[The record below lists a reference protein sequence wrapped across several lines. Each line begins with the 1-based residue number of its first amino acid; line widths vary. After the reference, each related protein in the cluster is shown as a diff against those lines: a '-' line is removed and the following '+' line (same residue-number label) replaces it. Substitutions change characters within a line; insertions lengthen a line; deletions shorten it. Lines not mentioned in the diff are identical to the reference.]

1 MNAVL
6 ITGVS
11 SGIGYDATRYL
22 IQKGYSVFGS
32 VRSAEDRDRLRAEF
46 SERFHPLLFDM
57 TDREAV
63 HAGIEEVRRE
73 LNGEHLRALV
83 NNAGLVAP
91 GPMMLL
97 SDDAFEYQMR
107 VNLLGVR
114 TITNACL
121 PLLGAPSR
129 AQTQPSAQ
137 PVAVECPGRIVN
149 MSSISGVINT
159 PLNGAYCV
167 AKHALESLG
176 EVYRRELHM
185 YGIDVVSI
193 RPGPIES
200 RIWEKNLDAMDKF
213 VETDYGPMICA
224 AKRTLREAQRDALP
238 AETISRLL
246 RKIIESKKPRRSYLV
261 HRHKWPIVL
270 MTRLL
275 PSGIVDRLIRKS
287 LA

>member
-22 IQKGYSVFGS
+22 IQTGYTVFGS
-32 VRSAEDRDRLRAEF
+32 VRSIEDRDRLRADF

-63 HAGIEEVRRE
+63 HSGIDEVRLE
-73 LNGEHLRALV
+73 LDGKHLRALV

-91 GPMMLL
+91 GPTMLL

-121 PLLGAPSR
+121 PLLGVPSGAR
-129 AQTQPSAQ
+129 TPQRKRLAA
-137 PVAVECPGRIVN
+137 AECPGRIIN
-149 MSSISGVINT
+149 ISSISGVINT

-167 AKHALESLG
+167 AKHALE
-176 EVYRRELHM
+176 
-185 YGIDVVSI
+185 
-193 RPGPIES
+193 
-200 RIWEKNLDAMDKF
+200 
-213 VETDYGPMICA
+213 
-224 AKRTLREAQRDALP
+224 
-238 AETISRLL
+238 RLF
-246 RKIIESKKPRRSYLV
+246 I
-261 HRHKWPIVL
+261 
-270 MTRLL
+270 
-275 PSGIVDRLIRKS
+275 
-287 LA
+287 